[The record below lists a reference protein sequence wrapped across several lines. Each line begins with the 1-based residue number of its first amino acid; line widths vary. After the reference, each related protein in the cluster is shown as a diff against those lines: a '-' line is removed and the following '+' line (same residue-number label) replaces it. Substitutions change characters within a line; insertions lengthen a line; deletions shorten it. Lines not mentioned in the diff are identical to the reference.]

1 MHFVLINQQMETE
14 KEKKEKAVTPLFFFY
29 IYNKQPIC

>member
-14 KEKKEKAVTPLFFFY
+14 KEKKEKAVTPLFFY